1 MYFHCHKISF
11 IFYQVIETHVP
22 DEDECPF
29 RPRYEKKKKKS
40 ISFQLLCTEE
50 PIPNST
56 LKKRQ
61 GAMKEY

>member
-1 MYFHCHKISF
+1 MPI
-11 IFYQVIETHVP
+11 QTP
-22 DEDECPF
+22 TM
-29 RPRYEKKKKKS
+29 KKKKKS

-61 GAMKEY
+61 DAMKEY